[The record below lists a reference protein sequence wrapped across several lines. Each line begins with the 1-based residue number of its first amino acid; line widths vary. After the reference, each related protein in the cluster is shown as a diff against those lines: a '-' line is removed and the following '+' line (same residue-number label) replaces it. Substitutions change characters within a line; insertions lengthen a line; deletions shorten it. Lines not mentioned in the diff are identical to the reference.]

1 MKKQNKEKTAKLA
14 GVYKDIANY
23 IDYETAEK
31 MHYMFKGQQVSF
43 PVRFY
48 DTKVIEKEIIKNYNS
63 GISVRELA
71 LCYGYTERRIR
82 QIVKKEKHKFKR

>member
-43 PVRFY
+43 PMKFY
-48 DTKVIEKEIIKNYNS
+48 DSKIIEKDIVKNYNNGMS
-63 GISVRELA
+63 IGELA

-82 QIVKKEKHKFKR
+82 QIIEAQK